1 METTFTTPVPFAL
14 DTDPRPLFA
23 AAVATATDV
32 IGTVRADQL
41 DDPTPCTEFTVRG
54 LIGHMVS
61 VLPRIAAMGRNI
73 DPMSVIGN
81 TDGIGD
87 AGLLA
92 AWNAA
97 AADAQA
103 AWTDDE
109 SLTRTIVLPWAS
121 DTGAVAL
128 LGYAS
133 EITVHTWDLATAT
146 GQTPAW
152 NDEVVGRALEL
163 MRSWLPGEN
172 RAAIFAAVRENMG
185 PEAASSPDPF
195 AEVAPTP
202 ADAPLIDQLVAW
214 NGRRP

>member
-23 AAVATATDV
+23 AAVATATAV
-32 IGTVRADQL
+32 IGAVRADQL
-41 DDPTPCTEFTVRG
+41 DDPSPCTEYTVRDV
-54 LIGHMVS
+54 IGHLVG
-61 VLPRIAAMGRNI
+61 VLPRVAAMGRAL
-73 DPMSVIGN
+73 DPMSVDVDDVQA
-81 TDGIGD
+81 TD

-103 AWTDDE
+103 AWTDDAA
-109 SLTRTIVLPWAS
+109 LRRTIVLPWAS
-121 DTGAVAL
+121 DLGAVAL

-133 EITVHTWDLATAT
+133 EITVHTWDVATAT
-146 GQTPAW
+146 GQSPAW
-152 NDEVVGRALEL
+152 NDDVVGRALDL

-195 AEVAPTP
+195 AEVVRTP